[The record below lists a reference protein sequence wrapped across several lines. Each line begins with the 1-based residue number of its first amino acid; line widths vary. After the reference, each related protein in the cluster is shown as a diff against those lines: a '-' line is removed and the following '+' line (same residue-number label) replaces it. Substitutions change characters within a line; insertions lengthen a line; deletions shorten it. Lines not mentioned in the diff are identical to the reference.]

1 MPVIRDKI
9 IIIIIIIIN
18 VIIIIITL
26 NFKII
31 TSYILVYNQGGS

>member
-1 MPVIRDKI
+1 MPVIRDK